1 MNEQIVAC
9 LYEAVDDIN
18 RQRSGDPAL
27 DKSPETALYGSS
39 SELDSLGL
47 VNFIVAAEQRIEAG
61 FGQSIVLADDRAL
74 SHEPSPFRTIGA
86 LADYVEV
93 LLRENE

>member
-18 RQRSGDPAL
+18 RQRSGEPAL
-27 DKSPETALYGSS
+27 GKSPETALYGSS

-47 VNFIVAAEQRIEAG
+47 VNFIVAAEQKIEAG

-74 SHEPSPFRTIGA
+74 SHEPSPFRSIGA